1 MAPCG
6 EGLRSQQP
14 DGQYRSWKKGMGGGP
29 HSLLWWPLTQKS
41 WEKANERDG

>member
-14 DGQYRSWKKGMGGGP
+14 DGQDRSWKKGMGGGP
-29 HSLLWWPLTQKS
+29 TVCFGGH
-41 WEKANERDG
+41 